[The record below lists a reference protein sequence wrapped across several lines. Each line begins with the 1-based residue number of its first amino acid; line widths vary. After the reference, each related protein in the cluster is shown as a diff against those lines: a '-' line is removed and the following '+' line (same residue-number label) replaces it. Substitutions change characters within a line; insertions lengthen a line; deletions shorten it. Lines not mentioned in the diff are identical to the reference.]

1 MKILITVK
9 RTPHRDVKMRI
20 ASDGKSLVTNDI
32 KFEVNPFDE
41 LAVEE
46 ALRIKEAGIADEVVV
61 TTVGPSE
68 CQEQLL
74 TALAMG
80 ADRAIRVDTD
90 AELDSLQVAKALAGV
105 IQKESPDLVIMGKL
119 ATDDENW
126 QICPMVA
133 ELIGWP
139 QASYASKI
147 DFINDNKTAKVTCEV
162 DAGLEEVEVDL
173 PALITTDL
181 RLNEPRYASLPGIMK
196 AKRKPVDVIA
206 LSEVGDPGETR
217 ARTVAY
223 RPLPPKEKGVL
234 VESAEALAEMLI
246 ERKLV

>member
-1 MKILITVK
+1 MKILVTIK

-20 ASDGKSLVTNDI
+20 ASDGKSLVTHDI

-41 LAVEE
+41 LAIEE
-46 ALRIKEAGIADEVVV
+46 ALRIKEAGKADEVAVV
-61 TTVGPSE
+61 TVGGQE
-68 CQEQLL
+68 CHEQIL

-80 ADRAIRVDTD
+80 MDRAIRVDTD
-90 AELDSLQVAKALAGV
+90 AVLDSLQVAKALAAV
-105 IQKESPDLVIMGKL
+105 VKKEAPDLVIMGKL

-133 ELIGWP
+133 QLLGWP
-139 QASYASKI
+139 QAGFASKI
-147 DFINDNKTAKVTCEV
+147 EFADDNKTAKVTREV
-162 DAGLEEVEVDL
+162 DAGLEDVEVTL

-196 AKRKPVDVIA
+196 AKRKP
-206 LSEVGDPGETR
+206 SEVIPLADLGEIGETR
-217 ARTVAY
+217 ARTIGY

-234 VESAEALAEMLI
+234 VESAEDLAKMLL
-246 ERKLV
+246 EKKLV